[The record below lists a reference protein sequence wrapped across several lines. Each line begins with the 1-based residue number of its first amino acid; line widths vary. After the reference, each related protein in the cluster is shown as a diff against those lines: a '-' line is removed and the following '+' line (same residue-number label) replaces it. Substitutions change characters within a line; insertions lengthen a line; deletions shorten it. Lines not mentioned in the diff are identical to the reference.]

1 LALATVIL
9 SLMFRRTMMHHF
21 RLAQL
26 KLLAWV
32 WSGLNLLLALAVYNR
47 LFIYIDYNGMT
58 RMRTVGLLGISC
70 VVTGFLLVLWKIV
83 RRHSF
88 HWLVQHQLLV
98 PVCAVCLYVAA
109 PVDSLVHRFNVS
121 RILAG
126 HPEPSVQISEHP
138 IEDAALPV
146 LIPLLNCEDTTIR
159 DGVRALLHLRLQ
171 QLRSSRTSESKQ
183 DWTAWQFGTDQAV
196 RELEAAERRISG
208 TPAGTEFYEA
218 RERFREYAMQ
228 WW

>member
-1 LALATVIL
+1 
-9 SLMFRRTMMHHF
+9 M
-21 RLAQL
+21 
-26 KLLAWV
+26 
-32 WSGLNLLLALAVYNR
+32 YNR

-98 PVCAVCLYVAA
+98 PVFAVCLYVAA

-121 RILAG
+121 SILAG

-171 QLRSSRTSESKQ
+171 QLRSSRASESKQ

-196 RELEAAERRISG
+196 RELEAVERRVPGSLSD
-208 TPAGTEFYEA
+208 TESSAA